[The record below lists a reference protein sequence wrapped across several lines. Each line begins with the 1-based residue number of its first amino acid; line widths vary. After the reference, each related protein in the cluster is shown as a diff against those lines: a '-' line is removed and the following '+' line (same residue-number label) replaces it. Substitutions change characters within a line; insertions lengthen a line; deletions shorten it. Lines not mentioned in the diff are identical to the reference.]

1 MGIITDKLHFKY
13 GYVDDIMSVETFN
26 DLMSLNSS
34 HKFAGLTVTVLDIF
48 GTDEDIPADFWLV
61 GGETKYDWQ
70 LKHVGT
76 LDEVAQLDL
85 LASICVA
92 SSSTKSVSLIPVG
105 FEATLSNGDTYMF
118 DGSNWVQSQGT
129 EGKQGPQG
137 AEGYQGPMGFQG
149 PQGEKGADG
158 KDGVQGPQGAQG
170 AEGKGVNIKGSYTRE
185 EWDAISGTTGEPGDA
200 YLVEGDL
207 YVWDELNQTWKDV
220 GDIQGPQGAQGAEGK
235 QGPKGEDGKNG
246 FQGPQ
251 GADGK
256 DGIDGKQGPQGENGK
271 DGAKGEQGPQGAN
284 GKDGEDGKQGPKGE
298 EGYQGPQGAD
308 GKQGPQGEKGKDG
321 EDGKQGPKGEEGYQ
335 GPQGKDGTNGEQGP
349 EGKQGPKGEDG
360 KDGFQGPQGAQG
372 AEGKQGPQG
381 AQGFQGDIGYQ
392 GPQGAE
398 GEQGYQGPKG
408 EDGFQGPKGEEGYQ
422 GPKGEEGYQ
431 GPQGPQ
437 GADGKGVNIKGS
449 YETYEEL
456 IVAHPEG
463 EVGDAYLVQG
473 DLYVW
478 DGVNQEWKNVG
489 NIQGPQGAQGAEGKQ
504 GPKGE
509 DGFQGPEGAQGFQGD
524 MGYQGP
530 KGEEG
535 YQGPEGP
542 QGFQGPKGEEGY
554 QGPQG
559 AQGAEGYQGPE
570 GAQGVQGDIGYQGP
584 QGPEPDYDKV
594 KEMAE
599 SAMTEVFVINP
610 SAETPT
616 TLEDVANALYWEE
629 DGTELRKPDESLPE
643 INDDNTPEQDAI
655 EETIVSTFENGS
667 NSYTAA
673 EGAVINNVTIP
684 SSVTTTSS
692 TLTINGAF
700 QDGAKIVNN
709 SNKNIVIN
717 NTSGE
722 AIDIFVDNSPATGST
737 SAGANLKG
745 EYNNI
750 YINSNRLT
758 ATTVNGEVKI
768 EPVDANN
775 SMQVTAGWQEG
786 SKLVTNASN
795 RIVVANTNSAN
806 LPSVEIDAP
815 NATIVMTGGQYNE
828 LDVTTGD
835 DTFEISGAF
844 HAKKL
849 IVKKGNILM
858 GGLDIYD
865 FVDEIITEG
874 EVIPMVYE
882 VSGTNIAGFTKQGIT
897 DVVADVN
904 STNRVAFGLFASGK
918 YRYNLNGHSVSLKG
932 GKSAAMFFRGSSP
945 YVEING
951 PGKVIETSGT
961 YGVWASKTG
970 TTVVVNG
977 GDFEAYT
984 HVLYAEYGTII
995 VNGGSFKMLDENPEL
1010 DPKGHC
1016 KFLLNCFDAN
1026 YQTGDARIIVRG
1038 GKFYNFNP
1046 AESYSEPGGQ
1056 SVSFVDAGYKV
1067 IESVED
1073 GVPVFTVVK
1082 DE

>member
-1 MGIITDKLHFKY
+1 MGIINDKLHFKY
-13 GYVDDIMSVETFN
+13 GYVDEIMSVETFN
-26 DLMSLNSS
+26 DLMSLDTS
-34 HKFAGLTVTVLDIF
+34 HKFAGLTVTVLDVF

-61 GGETKYDWQ
+61 GGTTKFKWQ
-70 LKHVGT
+70 LKHIGT
-76 LDEVAQLDL
+76 LDSFEQLEE
-85 LASICVA
+85 LANICIA

-105 FEATLSNGDTYMF
+105 FEATLSTGDTYIY
-118 DGSNWVQSQGT
+118 DGTTWIQSQGT

-137 AEGYQGPMGFQG
+137 AEGYQGPMG
-149 PQGEKGADG
+149 PQGEKG
-158 KDGVQGPQGAQG
+158 
-170 AEGKGVNIKGSYTRE
+170 EI
-185 EWDAISGTTGEPGDA
+185 
-200 YLVEGDL
+200 
-207 YVWDELNQTWKDV
+207 
-220 GDIQGPQGAQGAEGK
+220 
-235 QGPKGEDGKNG
+235 
-246 FQGPQ
+246 
-251 GADGK
+251 
-256 DGIDGKQGPQGENGK
+256 
-271 DGAKGEQGPQGAN
+271 
-284 GKDGEDGKQGPKGE
+284 
-298 EGYQGPQGAD
+298 
-308 GKQGPQGEKGKDG
+308 
-321 EDGKQGPKGEEGYQ
+321 
-335 GPQGKDGTNGEQGP
+335 GPQGKDGEDGEQGP

-360 KDGFQGPQGAQG
+360 KDGADGYQGPMGPQGEKGAEGKDGEDGKQGPQG
-372 AEGKQGPQG
+372 AEGKQGQKGEDGKDGSDGYQGPMGPQGKDGEDGYQGPEGKQGPKGEDGFQGPQG
-381 AQGFQGDIGYQ
+381 AEGAQGNIGYQ
-392 GPQGAE
+392 GPQGVE

-449 YETYEEL
+449 YTREEWDA
-456 IVAHPEG
+456 ISGTTVG
-463 EVGDAYLVQG
+463 EPGDAYLVDG

-478 DGVNQEWKNVG
+478 DDLNQTWKDVG
-489 NIQGPQGAQGAEGKQ
+489 DIQGPQGAQGAEGKQ

-509 DGFQGPEGAQGFQGD
+509 DGFQGPQGAEGAQGAEGF
-524 MGYQGP
+524 QGP

-542 QGFQGPKGEEGY
+542 QGFQGDIGY

-559 AQGAEGYQGPE
+559 VQGAEGYQGPE

-655 EETIVSTFENGS
+655 EETIVNAFENGS

-717 NTSGE
+717 NTSGK

-795 RIVVANTNSAN
+795 RIVVSNTNSAN

-849 IVKKGNILM
+849 VVKKGNILM

-897 DVVADVN
+897 EVVADVN
-904 STNRVAFGLFASGK
+904 STNRVAFGLFANGK

-932 GKSAAMFFRGSSP
+932 GNSAAMFFRGSSP

-1016 KFLLNCFDAN
+1016 KFLLNCLDAN
-1026 YQTGDARIIVRG
+1026 YQSGDAKIIVRG
-1038 GKFYNFNP
+1038 GKFYNYNP
-1046 AESYSEPGGQ
+1046 AESYSEPGGP
-1056 SVSFVDAGYKV
+1056 VSFVDAGYHV
-1067 IESVED
+1067 VESVEE

>member
-1 MGIITDKLHFKY
+1 
-13 GYVDDIMSVETFN
+13 
-26 DLMSLNSS
+26 
-34 HKFAGLTVTVLDIF
+34 
-48 GTDEDIPADFWLV
+48 
-61 GGETKYDWQ
+61 
-70 LKHVGT
+70 
-76 LDEVAQLDL
+76 
-85 LASICVA
+85 
-92 SSSTKSVSLIPVG
+92 
-105 FEATLSNGDTYMF
+105 
-118 DGSNWVQSQGT
+118 
-129 EGKQGPQG
+129 
-137 AEGYQGPMGFQG
+137 
-149 PQGEKGADG
+149 
-158 KDGVQGPQGAQG
+158 
-170 AEGKGVNIKGSYTRE
+170 
-185 EWDAISGTTGEPGDA
+185 
-200 YLVEGDL
+200 
-207 YVWDELNQTWKDV
+207 
-220 GDIQGPQGAQGAEGK
+220 
-235 QGPKGEDGKNG
+235 
-246 FQGPQ
+246 
-251 GADGK
+251 
-256 DGIDGKQGPQGENGK
+256 
-271 DGAKGEQGPQGAN
+271 
-284 GKDGEDGKQGPKGE
+284 
-298 EGYQGPQGAD
+298 
-308 GKQGPQGEKGKDG
+308 
-321 EDGKQGPKGEEGYQ
+321 
-335 GPQGKDGTNGEQGP
+335 
-349 EGKQGPKGEDG
+349 
-360 KDGFQGPQGAQG
+360 
-372 AEGKQGPQG
+372 
-381 AQGFQGDIGYQ
+381 
-392 GPQGAE
+392 
-398 GEQGYQGPKG
+398 
-408 EDGFQGPKGEEGYQ
+408 
-422 GPKGEEGYQ
+422 
-431 GPQGPQ
+431 
-437 GADGKGVNIKGS
+437 
-449 YETYEEL
+449 
-456 IVAHPEG
+456 
-463 EVGDAYLVQG
+463 
-473 DLYVW
+473 
-478 DGVNQEWKNVG
+478 
-489 NIQGPQGAQGAEGKQ
+489 
-504 GPKGE
+504 
-509 DGFQGPEGAQGFQGD
+509 
-524 MGYQGP
+524 
-530 KGEEG
+530 
-535 YQGPEGP
+535 
-542 QGFQGPKGEEGY
+542 
-554 QGPQG
+554 
-559 AQGAEGYQGPE
+559 
-570 GAQGVQGDIGYQGP
+570 
-584 QGPEPDYDKV
+584 
-594 KEMAE
+594 MAE

-655 EETIVSTFENGS
+655 EETIVNAFENGS

-700 QDGAKIVNN
+700 QDGATITNN
-709 SNKNIVIN
+709 SNKSLVIN

-722 AIDIFVDNSPATGST
+722 PIDIFVNNSPATGST

-750 YINSNRLT
+750 YINGNRLT

-775 SMQVTAGWQEG
+775 TMQVTAGWQEG

-815 NATIVMTGGQYNE
+815 NATIVMTGGQYDE
-828 LDVTTGD
+828 LTVSTGD

-865 FVDEIITEG
+865 FVDELITEG
-874 EVIPMVYE
+874 QVIPMVYE

-897 DVVADVN
+897 EVVADVN
-904 STNRVAFGLFASGK
+904 STSRVAFSLFTSGK

-932 GKSAAMFFRGSSP
+932 GNSAAMLFRGSSP

-951 PGKVIETSGT
+951 PGKVIETSGA

-1038 GKFYNFNP
+1038 GKFYNYNP
-1046 AESYSEPGGQ
+1046 AESYSEPGGP
-1056 SVSFVDAGYKV
+1056 VSFVDAGYHV
-1067 IESVED
+1067 VESVEED
-1073 GVPVFTVVK
+1073 VPVFTVVK

>member
-1 MGIITDKLHFKY
+1 MGIINDKLHFKY
-13 GYVDDIMSVETFN
+13 GYVDEIMSVETFN
-26 DLMSLNSS
+26 DLMSLDTS
-34 HKFAGLTVTVLDIF
+34 HKFAGLTVTVLDVF

-61 GGETKYDWQ
+61 GGTTKFKWQ
-70 LKHVGT
+70 LKHIGT
-76 LDEVAQLDL
+76 LDSFEQLEE
-85 LASICVA
+85 LANVCIA

-105 FEATLSNGDTYMF
+105 FEATLSTGDTYIY
-118 DGSNWVQSQGT
+118 DGTTWIQSQGT

-137 AEGYQGPMGFQG
+137 AEGYQGPMG
-149 PQGEKGADG
+149 PQGEKGADGTDG

-170 AEGKGVNIKGSYTRE
+170 AEGKGVNIKGSYETYE
-185 EWDAISGTTGEPGDA
+185 ELIAEHPEGESGDA
-200 YLVEGDL
+200 YMVGSDL
-207 YVWDELNQTWKDV
+207 YVWDDVNKEWKDV
-220 GDIQGPQGAQGAEGK
+220 GDIQGPEGK
-235 QGPKGEDGKNG
+235 QGPQGEKGEI
-246 FQGPQ
+246 GPQ

-256 DGIDGKQGPQGENGK
+256 DGEDGKQGPMGPQGEKGADGKDGEDGKQGPQGAEGKQGQKGEDGKNGSDGYQGPMGPQGK
-271 DGAKGEQGPQGAN
+271 DGEDGKQGPEGKQGPQGAD

-298 EGYQGPQGAD
+298 
-308 GKQGPQGEKGKDG
+308 
-321 EDGKQGPKGEEGYQ
+321 
-335 GPQGKDGTNGEQGP
+335 
-349 EGKQGPKGEDG
+349 
-360 KDGFQGPQGAQG
+360 DGFQGPQGA
-372 AEGKQGPQG
+372 EG
-381 AQGFQGDIGYQ
+381 AQGSIGYQ

-408 EDGFQGPKGEEGYQ
+408 EDGFQGPQGAEGAQ

-449 YETYEEL
+449 YPTYEEL
-456 IVAHPEG
+456 IAAHPEG
-463 EVGDAYLVQG
+463 EPGDAYMVG
-473 DLYVW
+473 PDLYVW
-478 DGVNQEWKNVG
+478 DDVNNEWKDVG
-489 NIQGPQGAQGAEGKQ
+489 DIQGPQGAQGAEGKQ

-509 DGFQGPEGAQGFQGD
+509 DGFQGPQGAEGAQGAEGFQGP
-524 MGYQGP
+524 Q
-530 KGEEG
+530 GEEG
-535 YQGPEGP
+535 YQGPMGP
-542 QGFQGPKGEEGY
+542 QGFQGDIGY

-629 DGTELRKPDESLPE
+629 DGTELRKPDETLPE

-655 EETIVSTFENGS
+655 EETIVNTFENGS

-673 EGAVINNVTIP
+673 ESVVINNVTIP

-835 DTFEISGAF
+835 DTLEISGAF

-849 IVKKGNILM
+849 VVKKGNILM

-932 GKSAAMFFRGSSP
+932 GTAAAMFFRGSSP
-945 YVEING
+945 YIEING
-951 PGKVIETSGT
+951 PGKVTETSGT

-995 VNGGSFKMLDENPEL
+995 VNGGSFKMLNENPEL

-1016 KFLLNCFDAN
+1016 KFLLNCLDAN
-1026 YQTGDARIIVRG
+1026 YQTGVAKIIVRG
-1038 GKFYNFNP
+1038 GKFYNYNP
-1046 AESYSEPGGQ
+1046 AESYSEPGGP
-1056 SVSFVDAGYKV
+1056 VSFVDAGYHV
-1067 IESVED
+1067 VENVEE